1 MYTVPKKMMKFVAA
15 VSCCFLAHSVVA
27 QDALFTVEDT
37 NAQIGGQSNVR
48 WNFTQNDPPS
58 VCGLDVCMFI
68 PDTAVDSV
76 DLTNCFA
83 DVEAPHA
90 GSAFSE
96 CAIRTDGACF
106 ANPGVPAVPADT
118 TVVRVALID
127 FGQVIANE
135 GITED
140 AAGLIGIEVNAGF
153 AAGATFEIPA
163 YAVDNA
169 YAECG
174 VTTVAGNTQDGTIT
188 GVEVSAVLNVDPG
201 AIDFGTQQQN
211 TTSGAETVT
220 VTNDGTD
227 SIDLEI
233 TSITPSGE
241 FAVAGGDCM
250 VGTTLSDG
258 ETCTV
263 DVEFSPTGIG
273 AFAGDLVI
281 GSDAGAATND
291 TVALTGEG
299 TTGPVA
305 AFTIDP
311 NVAAFGTVDL
321 GDMPQSIVHTIEN
334 TGDAGSTLDL
344 NNLAYTGD
352 AEFSV
357 TDNTCPAS
365 LGATESCTVTVTF
378 DAAANGNYT
387 GDVDV
392 STNIDDFNVPVSGE
406 AASVAVLSINPPF
419 GPVDLGVGL
428 AGETITA
435 NGAITNDGSAPG
447 DFSCVLGGADA
458 GVFSTNPSP
467 LSGVVPAGDDVGFS
481 LSCNLPTSSM
491 DGDTFNATLTCTS
504 DDDDTFGGVHLLSC
518 GTQNIPMIPVPTM
531 QPWALVLF
539 SMLMLIAGGIGIRF
553 FRAS

>member
-1 MYTVPKKMMKFVAA
+1 MKQKLLAA
-15 VSCCFLAHSVVA
+15 AFAGLACGHLLA
-27 QDALFTVEDT
+27 QDIDVEVSSVSGNPGATVEVEISFFGNGDARNIDMDLQVSDLTAFTSTDASNCDT
-37 NAQIGGQSNVR
+37 NVDADLGSCQLRAAPDDDTLRYGFINAADPMETCDPCGTWSFTIDPGATPGDTFTIDLVQSNFENDPTV
-48 WNFTQNDPPS
+48 NFTQ
-58 VCGLDVCMFI
+58 
-68 PDTAVDSV
+68 
-76 DLTNCFA
+76 
-83 DVEAPHA
+83 
-90 GSAFSE
+90 
-96 CAIRTDGACF
+96 
-106 ANPGVPAVPADT
+106 GVI
-118 TVVRVALID
+118 TVV
-127 FGQVIANE
+127 
-135 GITED
+135 D
-140 AAGLIGIEVNAGF
+140 A
-153 AAGATFEIPA
+153 
-163 YAVDNA
+163 
-169 YAECG
+169 
-174 VTTVAGNTQDGTIT
+174 
-188 GVEVSAVLNVDPG
+188 SAVLNVDPTS
-201 AIDFGTQQQN
+201 IPFGNQQTG
-211 TTSGAETVT
+211 TTSAAQAVT
-220 VTNDGTD
+220 VSNDGTD
-227 SIDLEI
+227 GIDLEL
-233 TSITPSGE
+233 TGFTFSGP
-241 FAVAGGDCM
+241 FADAGTGDCSI
-250 VGTTLSDG
+250 GTTLADG
-258 ETCTV
+258 ENCTV
-263 DVEFSPTGIG
+263 DVEFSPVADG
-273 AFAGDLVI
+273 AAMGDLVVA
-281 GSDAGAATND
+281 SDAGATTAD
-291 TVALTGEG
+291 TVDFTGTG
-299 TTGPVA
+299 TPGPIA
-305 AFTIDP
+305 AFTINP

-334 TGDAGSTLDL
+334 TGDAGSTLEL
-344 NNLAYTGD
+344 NSLAYTGD

-378 DAAANGNYT
+378 DAAADGMYT

-392 STNIDDFNVPVSGE
+392 STNVGDFNVPVSGE

-419 GPVDLGVGL
+419 GPVDLGDGL

-504 DDDDTFGGVHLLSC
+504 DDDDTFGGVHSLSC